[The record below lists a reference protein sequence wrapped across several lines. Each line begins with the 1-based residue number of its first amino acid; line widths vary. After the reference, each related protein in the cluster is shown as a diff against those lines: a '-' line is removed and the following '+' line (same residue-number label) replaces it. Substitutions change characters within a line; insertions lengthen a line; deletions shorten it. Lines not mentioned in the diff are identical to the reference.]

1 MLGMSDTSI
10 PNGPEQ
16 GAPQGA
22 TPGAAAAQPYNAAE
36 PASPPDGGGAH
47 PGPTMAPPYQAP
59 PPQGGSSTDK
69 SFTIVLIA
77 LGPLACLLGSFWG
90 AFSVMATDSC
100 GMDCGAG
107 ANWAIW
113 LMILAPWVVWLASS
127 IWAVVRL
134 VRKKPAVWIMVGGAA
149 LGLVIYIFANVL
161 LSAAVG

>member
-16 GAPQGA
+16 GAPQGT

-47 PGPTMAPPYQAP
+47 PGPTMAPPYQA